1 MLCCNKAIRI
11 VIVILISNFNHL
23 AKSRFTGAIIAG
35 LVCLLLLGS
44 QLAELTSGHEDC
56 EDAICLCVSSPSDSD
71 LDPIDD
77 GYFSA
82 VVASERK
89 VVPQLF
95 GSVTSHLTEHFKSI
109 RAPPF

>member
-1 MLCCNKAIRI
+1 MLCCNKSIR
-11 VIVILISNFNHL
+11 IVILISNFNHL

-82 VVASERK
+82 AGTSARN
-89 VVPQLF
+89 VVPHPF
-95 GSVTSHLTEHFKSI
+95 NAVTSFLIEHLKPI
-109 RAPPF
+109 RAPPFN

>member
-1 MLCCNKAIRI
+1 M
-11 VIVILISNFNHL
+11 ILISNFNHL

-44 QLAELTSGHEDC
+44 QLAELTSAHEDC

-82 VVASERK
+82 VVVSDRK
-89 VVPQLF
+89 VVPQLLDRARV
-95 GSVTSHLTEHFKSI
+95 GGKGPAPDNNRQIPTE
-109 RAPPF
+109 AV